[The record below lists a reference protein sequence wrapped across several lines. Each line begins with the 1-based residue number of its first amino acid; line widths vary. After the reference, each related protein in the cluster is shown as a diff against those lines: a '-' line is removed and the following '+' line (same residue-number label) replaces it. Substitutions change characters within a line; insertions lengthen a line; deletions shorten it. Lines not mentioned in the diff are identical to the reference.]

1 MDFVMGE
8 LPCLDVFRIELN
20 VQFHRDIYKRG
31 FVLLLIKML
40 RQLCNAK
47 SARLSLRTLEV
58 LSISSPIHIFKSFDL
73 DHFRTLSA
81 KFWQLCFNS
90 ITKCLRIT
98 VCGIPLSSSNQVVRH
113 G

>member
-1 MDFVMGE
+1 MGE

-20 VQFHRDIYKRG
+20 VQFHRDIDKRG

-58 LSISSPIHIFKSFDL
+58 LSISSPIRNYFFLELLIL
-73 DHFRTLSA
+73 TILVRTLSA
-81 KFWQLCFNS
+81 KFWRTPFQF
-90 ITKCLRIT
+90 IY
-98 VCGIPLSSSNQVVRH
+98 QVLTYQCMWNPIKFIQ
-113 G
+113 